1 MQTRA
6 APSRHDARINSFVVT
21 FTEPIVWLALVDALE
36 MLTSLRGENL
46 LRIKGIVNVEDEPLP
61 RVIHA
66 VQHTIYPAA
75 TLSAW
80 PNGDRNTRLVFIT
93 RDIDEASVRQTL
105 ASFVAETTT
114 A

>member
-1 MQTRA
+1 
-6 APSRHDARINSFVVT
+6 
-21 FTEPIVWLALVDALE
+21 

-46 LRIKGIVNVEDEPLP
+46 LRIKGIVNVVGEQLP

-80 PNGDRNTRLVFIT
+80 PDEDRNTKLVFIT
-93 RDIDEASVRQTL
+93 RDIDETFIRQAL
-105 ASFVAETTT
+105 NSFIVETTP